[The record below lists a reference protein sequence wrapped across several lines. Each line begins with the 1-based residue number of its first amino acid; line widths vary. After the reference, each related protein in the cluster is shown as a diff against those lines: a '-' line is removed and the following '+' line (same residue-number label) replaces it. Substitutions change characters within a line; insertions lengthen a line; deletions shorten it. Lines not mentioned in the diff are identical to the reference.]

1 MTGNFALPRIVLG
14 DGGPEIGIQGLGCM
28 GMSEFYGETDAAEAR
43 ATLGRALELGITLF
57 DTADVYG
64 MGQNER
70 FLAPF
75 VKAHRDRVVI
85 ATKCGYAR
93 SPENPDDWSLDNRPE
108 FIRRAADA
116 SLQRLGVEVIDL
128 YYLHRRS
135 SEVPL
140 SESIGAM
147 AELVKA
153 GKVRALG
160 LSAVSADEL
169 REACGIHPITALQS
183 EWSIFT
189 RTIEAEIVPAAARL
203 GVTVVP
209 YSPLG
214 RGMLTGKAFA
224 NGIGVGDARKHFPR
238 FSPENLDANMRL
250 VATIEDIAASL
261 RGSPA
266 QVALAWLYA
275 KARELDVAI
284 APIPGTRSRMRL
296 EQNVAAACMTFTDE
310 AMASLEPLAW
320 EVAGIAI

>member
-75 VKAHRDRVVI
+75 LKAHRDRVVI

-93 SPENPDDWSLDNRPE
+93 SPEKPDDWSLDNRPE

-140 SESIGAM
+140 AESIGAM

-169 REACGIHPITALQS
+169 REACGIHPIAALQS

-224 NGIGVGDARKHFPR
+224 NGIGAGDARKHFPR

-261 RGSPA
+261 RGSSA

-296 EQNVAAACMTFTDE
+296 EQNVAAAFMTLTDE
-310 AMASLEPLAW
+310 AMASLEPLAR